1 MLEDIRSDFINFG
14 GMELMGKVIIVLS
27 FFILGIKIIKDINKN
42 IEILSN
48 YKFKKR
54 EIINKIIYYTIFFI
68 NTIVII
74 LGIFNIKLLN
84 LNLFWIFLIAII
96 YLLLRIWFKVSLK
109 YKKEILEIYKDGKLI
124 ECVPIKD
131 GIADLKKPLPIGEYI
146 IKEYK

>member
-1 MLEDIRSDFINFG
+1 MLENIKSDFINFG
-14 GMELMGKVIIVLS
+14 GIELIGKVIIILS

>member
-14 GMELMGKVIIVLS
+14 GMELIGKVIIILS

-54 EIINKIIYYTIFFI
+54 EIINRIIYYVIFLI

-96 YLLLRIWFKVSLK
+96 YLLLRRWFKVSLK